1 MLRRS
6 FTGRPSATKKNA
18 QQSAAAE
25 ALRQL
30 AIAVWRENNEAAL
43 GWGHLGGRKN
53 LRNGHF
59 WGEKLKNPS

>member
-30 AIAVWRENNEAAL
+30 AIAV
-43 GWGHLGGRKN
+43 
-53 LRNGHF
+53 
-59 WGEKLKNPS
+59 